1 MAAAAHQGSFQ
12 RTALRA
18 LLKEKYSFVL
28 RREIRGLENHVFVE
42 RAPRRLNTSLSRH
55 QKRFGEGERWP
66 SSNTSASRLRTGDAD
81 TVASTKQSRLSVGL
95 AM

>member
-28 RREIRGLENHVFVE
+28 RRGLENHVFVE